1 MFCANCGYKNEEG
14 ARFCGQC
21 GKPMIEERDMFKENQ
36 DNNKVFEN
44 EKNIEV
50 DNKINFNI
58 QRTKSSLKQELLD
71 MAGEEKAGNVIWTD
85 GASNIAKDLIKVLR
99 DNEKI
104 ISLVYA
110 KKVSL
115 LTGLRVLLGRHGR
128 EYMVCTNQR
137 IIYVEGI
144 KDLILNHIPPFHR
157 TISIPYQEIG
167 NVTVEKRIGI
177 YSGKLG
183 LQRKGNMDYWNV
195 SDEQSALYLREVI
208 EQAK

>member
-1 MFCANCGYKNEEG
+1 MFCVNCGQKNEEG
-14 ARFCGQC
+14 ARFCEHC
-21 GKPMIEERDMFKENQ
+21 GKPMVGVTNIPKESQNNSQTFK
-36 DNNKVFEN
+36 N
-44 EKNIEV
+44 EKNIAVETYE
-50 DNKINFNI
+50 NFSI
-58 QRTKSSLKQELLD
+58 QRTKKSLKQELLD
-71 MAGEEKAGNVIWTD
+71 MAGEENAGNVIWTD
-85 GASNIAKDLIKVLR
+85 GASNIAKDLIGVLK

-110 KKVSL
+110 KKASV
-115 LTGLRVLLGRHGR
+115 LTGFRVLLGRYGR

-167 NVTVEKRIGI
+167 NVIVEKRTGI

-183 LQRKGNMDYWNV
+183 LQRKGNMAYWNV
-195 SDEQSALYLREVI
+195 IDEQSALYLKELI
-208 EQAK
+208 ESH

>member
-1 MFCANCGYKNEEG
+1 MFCVNCGYKNEEG
-14 ARFCGQC
+14 ARFCEHC
-21 GKPMIEERDMFKENQ
+21 GKPMAGVANTPNESQNNSQTFK
-36 DNNKVFEN
+36 N
-44 EKNIEV
+44 EKNIAVE
-50 DNKINFNI
+50 IYENFSI
-58 QRTKSSLKQELLD
+58 QRTKKSLKQELLD
-71 MAGEEKAGNVIWTD
+71 MAGEENAGNVIWTD
-85 GASNIAKDLIKVLR
+85 GASNIAKDLIGVLK

-110 KKVSL
+110 KKASV
-115 LTGLRVLLGRHGR
+115 LTGFRVLLGRYGR

-167 NVTVEKRIGI
+167 NVIVEKRTGI

-183 LQRKGNMDYWNV
+183 LQRKGNMAYWNV
-195 SDEQSALYLREVI
+195 IDEQSALYLKELI
-208 EQAK
+208 ESH

>member
-1 MFCANCGYKNEEG
+1 MAGVANTPKESQNNS
-14 ARFCGQC
+14 QT
-21 GKPMIEERDMFKENQ
+21 FK
-36 DNNKVFEN
+36 N
-44 EKNIEV
+44 EKNIAVETYE
-50 DNKINFNI
+50 NFSI
-58 QRTKSSLKQELLD
+58 QRTKKSLKQELLD
-71 MAGEEKAGNVIWTD
+71 MAGEENAGNVIWTD
-85 GASNIAKDLIKVLR
+85 GASNIAKDLIGVLK

-110 KKVSL
+110 KKASV
-115 LTGLRVLLGRHGR
+115 LTGFRVLLGRYGR

-167 NVTVEKRIGI
+167 NVIVEKRTGI

-183 LQRKGNMDYWNV
+183 LQRKGNMAYWNV
-195 SDEQSALYLREVI
+195 IGEQSALYLKELI
-208 EQAK
+208 ESH